1 MIMKELVHTF
11 RPSKLAE
18 IAGQPEA
25 VKAFSGLLKHPSSR
39 AFILSGEPGT
49 GKTSCAYALAAE
61 LGCDAFGSEAQRVST
76 GFWIVPSNRQGVDA
90 LDEVFEHCR
99 YRPLCGSLW
108 WVVLLEESECK
119 SRQAV
124 NYLKTRLEL
133 LPTKTIVIF
142 TTNSKVEDFADPA
155 IAERCT
161 CLRFNSD
168 ADKLWDE
175 AQGLVDRVW
184 MESLHH
190 NHSPK
195 LEDLGFSRRGRLS
208 FRAVLRAV
216 EPLILAETP
225 EEIEPDA
232 PPVVPVASEPEP
244 MPEVAALPAME
255 AAPSLPGPVAE
266 PVFTLAPPKVWTV
279 GDEVVTELKVHGEPI
294 RGRIKERRADGMYR
308 VNGFYFSERELR
320 AA

>member
-1 MIMKELVHTF
+1 MKELVHTF

-18 IAGQPEA
+18 IVGQPEA
-25 VKAFSGLLKHPSSR
+25 VRAFQSLLKHPASK

-61 LGCDAFGSEAQRVST
+61 LGCDAFGSQAQQVST
-76 GFWIVPSNRQGVDA
+76 GFWLCPSNRQGVDA

-108 WVVLLEESECK
+108 WVILLEESECK

-124 NYLKTRLEL
+124 NYLKTRLET
-133 LPTKTIVIF
+133 LPQKCIVIF

-168 ADKLWDE
+168 ADKLWEE
-175 AQGLVDRVW
+175 AQALVSRVW
-184 MESLHH
+184 ETSLGH
-190 NHSPK
+190 NHAPS
-195 LEDLGFSRRGRLS
+195 LETLGFKRSGRLS

-216 EPLILAETP
+216 EPLILAEMPTETETAPTIQP
-225 EEIEPDA
+225 E
-232 PPVVPVASEPEP
+232 PVVETVELPVVEALPFEPEP
-244 MPEVAALPAME
+244 I
-255 AAPSLPGPVAE
+255 AE
-266 PVFTLAPPKVWTV
+266 VFTLAPKVWTV
-279 GDEVVTELKVHGEPI
+279 GDEVTTELKVHGQPI

-308 VNGFYFSERELR
+308 VNGFYFNDRELR

>member
-1 MIMKELVHTF
+1 MKELVHTF

-25 VKAFSGLLKHPSSR
+25 VKTFSGLLKHPSSR

-168 ADKLWDE
+168 ADKLWEE
-175 AQGLVDRVW
+175 AQALVSRVW
-184 MESLHH
+184 QTSLGH
-190 NHSPK
+190 NHAPT

-216 EPLILAETP
+216 EPLIMAELPKETETAPTVTP
-225 EEIEPDA
+225 E
-232 PPVVPVASEPEP
+232 PVVETVELPVVE
-244 MPEVAALPAME
+244 ALPVIPE
-255 AAPSLPGPVAE
+255 PVAE
-266 PVFTLAPPKVWTV
+266 VFTLAPKVWTV
-279 GDEVVTELKVHGEPI
+279 GDEVTTELKVHGQPV